1 MINKET
7 NKSNLFSI
15 DFDTIEKILNDA
27 NSQIIEK
34 SDILISEISIYNKD
48 INSLE
53 EAENLKSFLKS
64 LRSHLKDLSKARLS
78 DSRPFNDAIKFI
90 KKWFFKYEKKLKDA
104 DVQLFNLLSSYSVKR
119 FNEIENLN
127 EKNYSNSTKLVGK
140 TLNEEPIIY
149 SNTKDSKELNSEIFD
164 QNTSMIWQVKDYDIK
179 EIDLEL
185 LRDHFSPYAL
195 KNAINSH
202 LKLNGPNQ
210 ISGVQYERV
219 IAKKL

>member
-1 MINKET
+1 MINKKT

-34 SDILISEISIYNKD
+34 SDALISEISIYNKD

-53 EAENLKSFLKS
+53 EAEKLKSFLKS
-64 LRSHLKDLSKARLS
+64 LRSNLKDLSKARLS

-90 KKWFFKYEKKLKDA
+90 KKWFFKYAKKLKDA
-104 DVQLFNLLSSYSVKR
+104 DVQLFNLLSSYSVKK
-119 FNEIENLN
+119 FDETENLN
-127 EKNYSNSTKLVGK
+127 KKNYSNSTKLVGK
-140 TLNEEPIIY
+140 TQNDDPIIY
-149 SNTKDSKELNSEIFD
+149 SNTKDSNELNSEIFE
-164 QNTSMIWQVKDYDIK
+164 QNTSMVWQVKDYDIK

-185 LRDHFSPYAL
+185 LRDHFSAYAL

-202 LKLNGPNQ
+202 LKLNGPNH
-210 ISGVQYERV
+210 ISGVRYERV
-219 IAKKL
+219 LAKKL

>member
-1 MINKET
+1 MINKKT

-15 DFDTIEKILNDA
+15 DFDTIEKILKDA

-34 SDILISEISIYNKD
+34 SDTLISEISIYNKD

-53 EAENLKSFLKS
+53 EAEKLKSFLKN
-64 LRSHLKDLSKARLS
+64 LRSNLKDLSKARLS

-104 DVQLFNLLSSYSVKR
+104 DVQLFNLLSSYSVKK
-119 FNEIENLN
+119 FDETENLN
-127 EKNYSNSTKLVGK
+127 KKNYSNSTKLVGK
-140 TLNEEPIIY
+140 TQNDDPIIY
-149 SNTKDSKELNSEIFD
+149 SNTKDSNELNSEIFE
-164 QNTSMIWQVKDYDIK
+164 QNTSMVWQVKDYDIK

-210 ISGVQYERV
+210 ISGVRYERV
-219 IAKKL
+219 LAKKL